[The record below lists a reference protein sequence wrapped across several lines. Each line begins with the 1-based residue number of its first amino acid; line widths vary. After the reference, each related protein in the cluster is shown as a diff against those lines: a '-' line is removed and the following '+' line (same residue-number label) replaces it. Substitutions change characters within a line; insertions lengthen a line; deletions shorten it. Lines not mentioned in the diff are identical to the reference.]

1 MIFKMK
7 RILTIW
13 AVLMPALLACDNGFD
28 EMNVNPIAL
37 TNVEPAYQFNSALV
51 NSAFGY
57 NNLQYE
63 TIIVKQMINPFS
75 GVGAAG
81 QYNQDNRGVTSGN
94 WQRGY
99 RNVLRELIDVLQKT
113 KDVPE
118 RSNLYNMTRI
128 WKAYT
133 FMFLTDTY
141 GDIPYTESSLGY
153 LEGLVN
159 PKYDSQEF
167 IYNDI
172 LSELESAATAL
183 NPSAAR
189 VTSDVLYGGDVTKW
203 KKLAYSLL
211 LRGGMRL
218 SKVNPT
224 KASEIVKKAVAGG
237 LMESNDDNAI
247 LRHTTSFSNPVG
259 SQLNGGQA
267 DFFYLA
273 EDFVTHLKS
282 TNDPRLASIAV
293 RYVGAK
299 STSDQVESKANRDP
313 SIQIGMPQ
321 GYDNTTVS
329 VAVTRDGLAS
339 LYEYSQLDR
348 ARMAGLTS
356 PTIFVSFSQT
366 QLLLAE
372 AVVRG
377 WTTGNA
383 ATLFSSGIRAHMEQ
397 LQSYG
402 ASSAVP
408 EASIATYIAANP
420 LEAGSELE
428 QINVQYWIA
437 SFLNGPEAWANFR
450 RSGYPD
456 LVPNPYPG
464 SDLKTEAFI
473 RRLTYTDA
481 ELNVNKDN
489 VDAAIARQGPDLL
502 DTRVWWD
509 VKQ

>member
-1 MIFKMK
+1 MI
-7 RILTIW
+7 LLP
-13 AVLMPALLACDNGFD
+13 AVIACDNGFD

-37 TNVEPAYQFNSALV
+37 TAVNPAYQFNSALV

-81 QYNQDNRGVTSGN
+81 QYNQDNRSVTAGN

-99 RNVLRELIDVLQKT
+99 RSVLRELVDVINRT
-113 KDVPE
+113 KDAPD
-118 RSNLYNMTRI
+118 RANLYHITRI
-128 WKAYT
+128 WKAYM

-141 GDIPYTESSLGY
+141 GEIPYTESSLGY
-153 LEGLVN
+153 LNGLVT
-159 PKYDSQEF
+159 PQYDTQEF
-167 IYNDI
+167 IYGQI
-172 LSELESAATAL
+172 LTELESAATAL
-183 NPSAAR
+183 NASSPAVS
-189 VTSDVLYGGDVTKW
+189 SDILYGGDITKW
-203 KKLAYSLL
+203 KKLANSLL
-211 LRGGMRL
+211 LRAGMRL
-218 SKVNPT
+218 SKVDPGR
-224 KASEIVKKAVAGG
+224 AAEVVRKAVSGG
-237 LMESNDDNAI
+237 VMTSNADNAI
-247 LRHTTSFSNPVG
+247 LNHTAAFNNPVG
-259 SQLNGGQA
+259 AQLNGGQA

-273 EDFVTHLKS
+273 EDFVTHLKN

-299 STSDQVESKANRDP
+299 STSDQAESKANRDP
-313 SIQIGMPQ
+313 AVQIGMPQ

-329 VAVTRDGLAS
+329 QAVIKDGLVS

-348 ARMAGLTS
+348 TRLAGLLS
-356 PTIFVSFSQT
+356 PTIFVTFSQT

-372 AVVRG
+372 AVIRG
-377 WTTGNA
+377 WTTGDA
-383 ATLFSSGIRAHMEQ
+383 PTLYASGVRAHMEQ
-397 LQSYG
+397 LRSYG

-408 EASIATYIAANP
+408 EAAIATYLSSHPLIA
-420 LEAGSELE
+420 GKELE
-428 QINVQYWIA
+428 QINTQYWIS

-450 RSGYPD
+450 RSGYPS
-456 LVPNPYPG
+456 LQPNPFPG

-489 VDAAIARQGPDLL
+489 VGAAIARQGADLL

-509 VKQ
+509 VK